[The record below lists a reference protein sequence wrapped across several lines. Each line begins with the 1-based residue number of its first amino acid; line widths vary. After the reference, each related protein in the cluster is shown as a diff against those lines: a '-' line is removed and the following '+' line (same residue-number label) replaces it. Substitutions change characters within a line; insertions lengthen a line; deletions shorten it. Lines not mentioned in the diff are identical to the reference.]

1 VERQINITRSFDKV
15 AVWLFALLVI
25 FGWLSIYAAVYEA
38 ETGFVFDMDTR
49 YVKQFFWILAAV
61 AIIFL
66 VFIFDTKFF
75 MFFSYPIYFTTILL
89 LIVVLIFGTTVNGA
103 RAWIE
108 IGPMRIQPAE
118 FTKYAT
124 ALVLAR
130 IMSSY
135 NFKLFTLRNMV
146 KIGVVL
152 LIPFLLIILQN
163 DTGSALIYIAFVIV
177 LYREGMPGGFLLVGF
192 ISLVSFFIS
201 LVYGSDVVFIS
212 LIVLAFSIYF
222 VSNKLNSVALIAILA
237 FLSPVVLLSVLNWL
251 KFSNLEIYQIIVLS
265 FLFNLPLYLYRGYK
279 KRDVLIF
286 LLVVSVI
293 LTFTFS
299 YGVDYFFHNVLEPH
313 QRTRINVLIGL
324 EQDLRGAGYN
334 VYQSMVA
341 IGSGGPIGKGFLQG
355 TQTKFKFV
363 PEQSTDF
370 IFCTI
375 GEEWGFLGAAL
386 VVILFVALLIR
397 IIVLA
402 ERQKAAFSRIF
413 GYGVASILFFH
424 FAVNI
429 GMTIGLAPVI
439 GVPLPFISYG
449 GSSLWSFT
457 LLLFTFLRLDAERSA
472 QL

>member
-1 VERQINITRSFDKV
+1 MERQINITRSFDKV